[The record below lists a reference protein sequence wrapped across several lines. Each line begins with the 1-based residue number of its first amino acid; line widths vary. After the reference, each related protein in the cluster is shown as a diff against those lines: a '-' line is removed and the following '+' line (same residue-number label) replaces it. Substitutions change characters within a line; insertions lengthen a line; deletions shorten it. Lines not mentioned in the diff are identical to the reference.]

1 MAASDRAEARG
12 PRVGWGVLLPTFD
25 ALHNGRTPPLVAA
38 ARHAEALGFDAGWVG
53 DHLSCNA
60 PVLDS
65 TMALAAAAAVTS
77 RLALGFSV
85 MLLGLR
91 DPEHAANQIAAIQT
105 LCEGRLSL
113 GVGVGGEHPEEFAA
127 AGVPFA
133 KRGRRL
139 DEMLALLPDLLAGR
153 AVDFRGQA
161 INVHAPATE
170 RWVGEQPTII
180 VGGRGEA
187 ALRRAARY
195 GDAWLPMWLSPEAIA
210 DRARD
215 LRSLAAAENRPA
227 PSLTLLLLVHVDEDL
242 ESARRHAAEHL
253 QGQYRLPL
261 HVVERWTALGPAT
274 VVAETVQRYLDVGV
288 NDLILMPL
296 GGRPLEQYERF
307 AQVRTLLD
315 STG

>member
-1 MAASDRAEARG
+1 MTAVDGSEVTKARV
-12 PRVGWGVLLPTFD
+12 RWGVLLPTFD
-25 ALHNGRTPPLVAA
+25 ALHTGRTPPLVEA
-38 ARHAEALGFDAGWVG
+38 ARHAEALGFDGGWVG

-65 TMALAAAAAVTS
+65 TMALAAAAAVTD

-91 DPEHAANQIAAIQT
+91 DPERAAHQIVTIQA
-105 LCEGRLSL
+105 LCRARLSL
-113 GVGVGGEHPEEFAA
+113 GVGVGGEHPEEFEA

-139 DEMLALLPDLLAGR
+139 DEILALLPDLLAGQG
-153 AVDFRGQA
+153 VDFRGQA
-161 INVHAPATE
+161 IEVHASAKE
-170 RWVGEQPTII
+170 RWTAERPAIV

-215 LRSLAAAENRPA
+215 LRELAAAAHRPA
-227 PSLTLLLLVHVDEDL
+227 PSITLLLLVHVDDDL
-242 ESARRHAAEHL
+242 ELARRRAAEHL

-261 HVVERWTALGPAT
+261 GVVERWTALGPAT
-274 VVAETVQRYLDVGV
+274 LVAETLQQYLDVGV
-288 NDLILMPL
+288 DELILMPL
-296 GGRPLEQYERF
+296 GDRPLEQYERF
-307 AQVRTLLD
+307 ARVRTMVAPTD
-315 STG
+315 